1 MSVPTVRQRWLAAGA
16 LAVAWAVGT
25 ADARLAG
32 WPIDLEVYRAAGEVW
47 RQGHRL
53 YLAGYPYGL
62 GPYLPFTYPPFAAV
76 VLGGLSLL
84 PLAAA
89 WALLTGLGLA
99 LLAVTAGLGWRIAP
113 IPVIGW
119 KRLALGV
126 GLGVAAITVEPVQS
140 TIMYGQ
146 INLVLMGMVALDCL
160 VATPR
165 WPRGVLLGVAAAIK
179 LTPLVFVLVLLLRR
193 QWGAAATALGTFT
206 AAACVGALAL
216 PADSRDY
223 WFHTLLDPDRIGIL
237 DTATNQGVR
246 GVLERWGI
254 SGSGPWLAGCAV
266 VAVLTLVSTSYLVAR
281 GDQLG
286 SLLTTAAGALLLSPI
301 SWSHHWVW
309 CVPGLIW
316 LARRAL
322 VNGGWAWLTAATVT
336 AIFILAPHHFFP
348 AGQWHIEQQWTWSEQ
363 LLGDSYAWVAL
374 AVLLAGSV
382 GATRARSEPVNLVGS
397 CSELDY

>member
-1 MSVPTVRQRWLAAGA
+1 M
-16 LAVAWAVGT
+16 
-25 ADARLAG
+25 
-32 WPIDLEVYRAAGEVW
+32 
-47 RQGHRL
+47 
-53 YLAGYPYGL
+53 
-62 GPYLPFTYPPFAAV
+62 

-266 VAVLTLVSTSYLVAR
+266 VAVLTLVSTSHLVAR

-322 VNGGWAWLTAATVT
+322 VNGGWAWLTAATVDRHLHLGTSPLLPGWSMAHRATVDLVRT
-336 AIFILAPHHFFP
+336 APRRQLRLGGARRPASRLGGRDPGPISVTTTLSSQDQGSPASPRRAPSRLIAFP
-348 AGQWHIEQQWTWSEQ
+348 VI
-363 LLGDSYAWVAL
+363 
-374 AVLLAGSV
+374 
-382 GATRARSEPVNLVGS
+382 R
-397 CSELDY
+397 